1 MTQRTDGQNAQIE
14 RHTRARK
21 PERGIFEKVPCSGV
35 WWIRYADATG
45 RIRREK
51 AGTWSAADK
60 LYRKR
65 KTEVLEGRKLPE
77 TLRRLRVSFAEIAQ
91 DTLDYSKAHKV
102 REAYRIDRCHMG
114 TLLAWFRERV
124 AEEIT
129 PQQIECKLN
138 DLAEEGHKPATIN

>member
-77 TLRRLRVSFAEIAQ
+77 TLRESLSLRSRKTRSTITKLTKYAKPTGLTAATWERYSRGFVSAWRRR
-91 DTLDYSKAHKV
+91 S
-102 REAYRIDRCHMG
+102 
-114 TLLAWFRERV
+114 LLKRSSAS
-124 AEEIT
+124 
-129 PQQIECKLN
+129 
-138 DLAEEGHKPATIN
+138 